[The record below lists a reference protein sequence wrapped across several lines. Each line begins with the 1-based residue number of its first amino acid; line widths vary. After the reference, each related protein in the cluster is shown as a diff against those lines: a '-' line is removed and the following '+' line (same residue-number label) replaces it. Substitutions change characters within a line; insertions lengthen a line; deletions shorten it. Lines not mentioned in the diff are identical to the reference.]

1 MVASEIYS
9 GDCPV
14 KVKVDQ
20 TEGDF
25 ALNMGRKMMIPA
37 QEIRCPGCGRF
48 IGYQAIA
55 WGAIKIKC
63 TNSKCKKW
71 ITIDIAPES

>member
-1 MVASEIYS
+1 MKTNRA
-9 GDCPV
+9 D
-14 KVKVDQ
+14 K

-25 ALNMGRKMMIPA
+25 ALSVDKKIMIPA
-37 QEIRCPGCGRF
+37 REIRCPGCGRF

-55 WGAIKIKC
+55 WGAIKVKC

-71 ITIDIAPES
+71 IIIDISPES